1 MNVQFKDSFV
11 KDLRKVKDKAA
22 LKRVKEVIEQAEQA
36 RSLQDVTNLKKLKGG
51 RNYYRIRVGEFRIG
65 LIFEGEEITFVRCLS
80 RKEIYRYFP

>member
-65 LIFEGEEITFVRCLS
+65 LIIEGDEITLVRCLS

>member
-11 KDLRKVKDKAA
+11 KDLRKVKDKSA

-65 LIFEGEEITFVRCLS
+65 LIIEGDEITLVRCLS

>member
-65 LIFEGEEITFVRCLS
+65 LIIEGDEIMLVRCLS

>member
-1 MNVQFKDSFV
+1 VNVQFKDSFV

-65 LIFEGEEITFVRCLS
+65 LIIEGDEITLVRCLS

>member
-1 MNVQFKDSFV
+1 VNVQFKDSFV

-65 LIFEGEEITFVRCLS
+65 LIIEGDEIMLVRCLS